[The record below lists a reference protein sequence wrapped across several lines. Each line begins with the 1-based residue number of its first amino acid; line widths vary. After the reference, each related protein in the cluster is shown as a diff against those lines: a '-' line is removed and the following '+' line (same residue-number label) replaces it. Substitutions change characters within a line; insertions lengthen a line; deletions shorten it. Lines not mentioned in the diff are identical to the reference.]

1 MAAGIATLE
10 VLAEEK
16 LVEKA
21 DAMGRALLADLQ
33 GLAQKPELPKEV
45 RGKGL
50 MIGLEFGAPQSLRLQ
65 TAWPLMDSARRGLLC
80 QLALLPLD
88 WPRVVLGQVWSLRI
102 ALGRRRHLHN

>member
-16 LVEKA
+16 LVAKA

-33 GLAQKPELPKEV
+33 GLAQKHELLKEV

-50 MIGLEFGAPQSLRLQ
+50 MIGLEFGALQSLRLT
-65 TAWPLMDSARRGLLC
+65 TAWHLMATARRRLMCHLVLIPLLLDHPVLC
-80 QLALLPLD
+80 QVP
-88 WPRVVLGQVWSLRI
+88 GQSTQQTQPQ
-102 ALGRRRHLHN
+102 

>member
-33 GLAQKPELPKEV
+33 GLAQKHELLKEV

-50 MIGLEFGAPQSLRLQ
+50 MIGLEFGAPQSLRLK
-65 TAWPLMDSARRGLLC
+65 TAWHLMDSARRGRFC
-80 QLALLPLD
+80 QLVLPPLLRPN
-88 WPRVVLGQVWSLRI
+88 PVLSHVSG
-102 ALGRRRHLHN
+102 AARHTNITTAP

>member
-33 GLAQKPELPKEV
+33 GLAQKHELLKEV

-50 MIGLEFGAPQSLRLQ
+50 MIGLEFGAPQSLRLK
-65 TAWPLMDSARRGLLC
+65 TAWHLMDSARRGLFC
-80 QLALLPLD
+80 QLVLIPLLRDHQDRKSTRLN
-88 WPRVVLGQVWSLRI
+88 SS
-102 ALGRRRHLHN
+102 H